1 MPVPAGGMTLD
12 RVPEMIECYGK
23 DVMLLI
29 GGGLLLA
36 RERLVEETRAF
47 CDHVADLSGSVPAV
61 AE

>member
-12 RVPEMIECYGK
+12 RVPEMIECYGR

-36 RERLVEETRAF
+36 KDRLAEETRAF
-47 CDHVADLSGSVPAV
+47 QEHVEALSAAAPA